1 MDHSML
7 WPVKYTEHK
16 RITKKLIKPHKQNHK
31 RQQGHQICDSN
42 IAPRTVR
49 ISVTDPDATDSSS
62 DEEDELFRRQRVK
75 KYITEIRM
83 EAALV
88 TASNS
93 TNGRNRAL
101 VSPLPKPRQMK
112 AKEIRTA
119 AAAATRGGVRKF
131 RGVRQRPWG
140 KWAAEIRDPSKRVRL
155 WLGTYDTAEEAAM
168 VYDNAAIKLRGPDA
182 LTNFGTRPAEEAS
195 PEINVTSVSGYD
207 SGDELSRN
215 NNLSSPTSV
224 LRFRSSQSS
233 EETEQA
239 GVSSQSSE
247 CAEPCPSAGPVHCF
261 LKEDEPCLS
270 AEEKIMEPV
279 DEPNRAG
286 FQAGSSSIGL
296 TTREFEECQGE
307 TTSCSMVPGYCN
319 LYLPMD
325 TPFLDNFFNF
335 QPKDEPSLFDDGGP
349 SFFEGYDDF
358 TMCFDDFPAL
368 EDIRQGSFGDVKDSF
383 QELEVGDYFQDMN
396 DFSSVDALLAI

>member
-42 IAPRTVR
+42 IAPKTVR
-49 ISVTDPDATDSSS
+49 FSVTDPDATDSSS
-62 DEEDELFRRQRVK
+62 DEEDELFRGQRVK

-83 EAALV
+83 EEDPMS
-88 TASNS
+88 ASNS

-101 VSPLPKPRQMK
+101 VSHLSKSRQMK
-112 AKEIRTA
+112 AKEIRA
-119 AAAATRGGVRKF
+119 AAASTARGGVRKF
-131 RGVRQRPWG
+131 RGVRHRPWG
-140 KWAAEIRDPSKRVRL
+140 KWAAEIRDPSRRVRL
-155 WLGTYDTAEEAAM
+155 WLGTYNTAEEAAM

-182 LTNFGTRPAEEAS
+182 LTNFGIRKAEAS
-195 PEINVTSVSGYD
+195 PEINVTSISGYD

-233 EETEQA
+233 EETELA

-247 CAEPCPSAGPVHCF
+247 CAERLPQAGPVHGF

-270 AEEKIMEPV
+270 AGEKIMEPV
-279 DEPNRAG
+279 DEPNRSG
-286 FQAGSSSIGL
+286 FQSGSSSIVL
-296 TTREFEECQGE
+296 TTREFEECHGE
-307 TTSCSMVPGYCN
+307 TTSSIFPGYCN

-325 TPFLDNFFNF
+325 TPFLDNF
-335 QPKDEPSLFDDGGP
+335 QPRYELSLFDDGVP
-349 SFFEGYDDF
+349 SFFDGYDDF
-358 TMCFDDFPAL
+358 TMCSDDFPAIN
-368 EDIRQGSFGDVKDSF
+368 DIRQGNNGDFKDSF
-383 QELEVGDYFQDMN
+383 QELEVADYFQDMN
-396 DFSSVDALLAI
+396 DFSSFDALLAL

>member
-16 RITKKLIKPHKQNHK
+16 RITKKLINPHKQSHK
-31 RQQGHQICDSN
+31 RQQGHQICNSN
-42 IAPRTVR
+42 IAPKTVR
-49 ISVTDPDATDSSS
+49 ISFTDPDATDSSS

-83 EAALV
+83 EAALM
-88 TASNS
+88 TASNI
-93 TNGRNRAL
+93 TNGRNRSL
-101 VSPLPKPRQMK
+101 VSPLPKPSQMK

-140 KWAAEIRDPSKRVRL
+140 KWAAEIRDPSRRVRL

-182 LTNFGTRPAEEAS
+182 LTNFGTRPAEQAS
-195 PEINVTSVSGYD
+195 TEINLTSVSGYD

-224 LRFRSSQSS
+224 LRFKSSQSS

-247 CAEPCPSAGPVHCF
+247 CVEPCPSAGPVHGF
-261 LKEDEPCLS
+261 LKDEKPCLS
-270 AEEKIMEPV
+270 ADEKIMEPV
-279 DEPNRAG
+279 DEPNRSD
-286 FQAGSSSIGL
+286 FQAES
-296 TTREFEECQGE
+296 E

-319 LYLPMD
+319 PYFPMD
-325 TPFLDNFFNF
+325 TPFLENFFNF
-335 QPKDEPSLFDDGGP
+335 QPKDEPTLFDDGGP
-349 SFFEGYDDF
+349 SFFDGYGDF
-358 TMCFDDFPAL
+358 TMCLDEFPAL
-368 EDIRQGSFGDVKDSF
+368 EDIVQGNFGDVKDSF
-383 QELEVGDYFQDMN
+383 QELEVEDYFQDMN